1 MNVFQAMKERRSIRK
16 FLNETV
22 PKDQIMR
29 MVEAASWAPTAGNS
43 QNFRFI
49 VIQDK
54 ETLVQMKEIVDE
66 AIERYTGKTTPEGQ
80 QTYYNLFAFAP
91 AAICVIGL
99 PYESATDSILQ
110 TKDPERF
117 RQRRFAVNPGLQ
129 GVSAG
134 IAQFLLAAHALGYGA
149 CWMTGPLIAKK
160 ELESTLLI
168 RHPEE
173 LSAII
178 ALGKPASA
186 VSSPLKK
193 TPEEFVTFT

>member
-1 MNVFQAMKERRSIRK
+1 
-16 FLNETV
+16 
-22 PKDQIMR
+22 MR
-29 MVEAASWAPTAGNS
+29 MIEAASWAPTAGNS

-49 VIQDK
+49 VIQDN
-54 ETLVQMKEIVDE
+54 ETLVRMKGIVDE
-66 AIERYTGKTTPEGQ
+66 VIERYTEKTTPEGQ

-91 AAICVIGL
+91 AAVCVVGL

-117 RQRRFAVNPGLQ
+117 KQRRFAVNPGLQ

-149 CWMTGPLIAKK
+149 CWMTGPLIAKA
-160 ELESTLLI
+160 ELESILAV

-173 LSAII
+173 LAAII

-186 VSSPLKK
+186 ASNPPKK
-193 TPEEFVTFT
+193 APEEIVTFM